1 MQQSEIGVNYFKT
14 TGYLYWLGMWHS
26 YLQTLYTLCRARGRA
41 EQECHPFCNIP
52 MHSIVYYWN
61 MDIHGAGWTHEI
73 KENNFL
79 PPFMSSATS
88 LYVIVLKYLSSTQV
102 LCLFV
107 CLSNMCDVSFISFS
121 FISAY
126 IYHAPVQYL
135 LTPPPPT
142 SRAILTLYPTCS
154 ILFLPFFILFF
165 HLPIFSE
172 HCTRQLCTRVLCNA
186 L

>member
-88 LYVIVLKYLSSTQV
+88 LYVIVIDAGPV
-102 LCLFV
+102 FV
-107 CLSNMCDVSFISFS
+107 CLLVKQVWCLFCFIFNLFQSI
-121 FISAY
+121 FIMPQY
-126 IYHAPVQYL
+126 NIYW
-135 LTPPPPT
+135 PPPST
-142 SRAILTLYPTCS
+142 SRAILTLCPTCS
-154 ILFLPFFILFF
+154 IPFLPVFTLFF

-172 HCTRQLCTRVLCNA
+172 HCTRQLCTCVLCNA